1 MRTQYDVIILG
12 GGLAGLTLAMQLKK
26 NEENISIAVLEMRK
40 SIAPESG
47 HKVGESTVELGTYY
61 LREVLGLADY
71 LDEKQ
76 LPKLGLRFF
85 FASDKKDKIDHRVE
99 LGASGHLPVPSH
111 QIDRGIF
118 ENDLMAQLREMGVD
132 IVLGARVKNLE
143 FDVEQKHTVSYSKD
157 GELFELKAN
166 WVGDATGRAAV
177 VKRKEGFEKA
187 LDHNVN
193 AVWFRVEGEI
203 DVDDWSDNEKWQK
216 RFNPGIR
223 RLGTIHL
230 MGTGYWVWLIPLSS
244 GNTSVGIV
252 ADPRFHDYSTFNKF
266 DKAMDWLHKNE
277 PLCGEKLEAYRD
289 KLIDFRGIK
298 HYAHNSDRF
307 YATEKWGVVGEA
319 GAFLDP
325 FYSPGTD
332 FISLGNTWLSDLI
345 LRDYRGEDVASRSII
360 YERVHKAFFNSWVPI
375 YRHQYELYGN
385 TQVMLAK
392 ILWDWA
398 VYWAIPCLLFTN
410 NGYTNLEVLRALF
423 TSKNSVGTRL
433 GKLNERVQDFFKE
446 WNIAEDIA
454 YHNYFIDFFF
464 VPFIKRLHLEM
475 EEDLS
480 QEELVARCTS
490 NLEILEQTAVEI
502 FRKTS
507 ARLKGTP
514 ENMKANPY
522 KMSLTSSKEALLQ
535 QAEEKG
541 AIDVAANI
549 VEDLNVVWL
558 NEQITA

>member
-1 MRTQYDVIILG
+1 MKTQYDVVILG

-26 NEENISIAVLEMRK
+26 NEQDISIAVLEMRK
-40 SIAPESG
+40 SVAPESG

-85 FASDKKDKIDHRVE
+85 FSPHIKEQLDQRVE
-99 LGASGHLPVPSH
+99 LGASDYLPIPSH
-111 QIDRGIF
+111 QIDRGMF
-118 ENDLMAQLREMGVD
+118 ENDLMVQLRELGVD
-132 IVLGARVKNLE
+132 IILGARIKHVN
-143 FDVEQKHTVSYSKD
+143 FDVAQQHTVTYVKD
-157 GELFELKAN
+157 GNSFDLKAN
-166 WVGDATGRAAV
+166 WIGDATGRAAV
-177 VKRKEGFEKA
+177 LKRKEGFEKE
-187 LDHNVN
+187 LDHDVN
-193 AVWFRVEGEI
+193 AVWFRVAGEI
-203 DVDDWSDNEKWQK
+203 DVDHWSDNKTWNTK
-216 RFNPGIR
+216 FKPGIR

-230 MGTGYWVWLIPLSS
+230 MGTGYWVWLIPLST

-252 ADPRFHDYSTFNKF
+252 ADPRFHDYTTFNKF
-266 DKAMDWLHKNE
+266 DKAMEWLHKNE

-307 YATEKWGVVGEA
+307 YTTEKWGVVGEA

-360 YERVHKAFFNSWVPI
+360 YERVHKAFFQSWFPI

-385 TQVMLAK
+385 TQVMVAK
-392 ILWDWA
+392 ILWDWG

-410 NGYTNLEVLRALF
+410 NGYTNLDVLRALF
-423 TSKNSVGTRL
+423 MDRNSIGIRL
-433 GKLNERVQDFFKE
+433 GKLNQRVQDFFKE
-446 WNIAEDIA
+446 WNKEENEE
-454 YHNYFIDFFF
+454 YTNYFIDFFF
-464 VPFIKRLHLEM
+464 VPFLKRLHFELE
-475 EEDLS
+475 DKLS
-480 QEELVARCTS
+480 TEELIERCTT
-490 NLEILEQTAVEI
+490 NLETLEQMAVEI

-507 ARLKGTP
+507 ARVKGTP

-522 KMSLTSSKEALLQ
+522 KMSLTSSKDELLQ
-535 QAEEKG
+535 QADERG
-541 AIDVAANI
+541 AIDVA
-549 VEDLNVVWL
+549 EDIIKDLKVMWL
-558 NEQITA
+558 HEQVTV